1 MSLQLILKDG
11 SAIDLMDAGY
21 TKYFVVICKDGNA
34 FKAIWDQ
41 MTDENLSKV
50 QIVEDGTVIQ
60 TIINMTLKSTQT
72 IINPDNGLTGY
83 FFMKGGEYLGDEYS
97 EAGRILL
104 GEEV

>member
-1 MSLQLILKDG
+1 
-11 SAIDLMDAGY
+11 
-21 TKYFVVICKDGNA
+21 
-34 FKAIWDQ
+34 
-41 MTDENLSKV
+41 
-50 QIVEDGTVIQ
+50 
-60 TIINMTLKSTQT
+60 MTLKSTQT